1 MKKKILVCVIVTFII
16 SMLISSC
23 VSSEASTKTSEVST
37 KISDMFEYIG
47 FNSETSCRIFY
58 DTETKVMYAVLNYKS
73 IIPLIDE
80 NGKPKLWK
88 E

>member
-16 SMLISSC
+16 SMLIGSC
-23 VSSEASTKTSEVST
+23 VSSEVST